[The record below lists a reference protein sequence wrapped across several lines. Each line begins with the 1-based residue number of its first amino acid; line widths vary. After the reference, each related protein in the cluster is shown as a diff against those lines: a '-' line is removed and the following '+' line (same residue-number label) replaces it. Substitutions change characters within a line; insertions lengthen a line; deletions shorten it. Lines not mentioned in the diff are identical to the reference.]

1 MIALTLIAAA
11 AAATWLALSLRA
23 LLGSLPSA
31 NDDMIFF

>member
-23 LLGSLPSA
+23 LAASLPRD